1 MVSRGIVGA
10 LLLCAAL
17 LPAPTRARTPIAV
30 TVTIDVASSRRPI
43 NPLIY
48 GVAGATPDQLRELNA
63 SWHRSGGNAASRH
76 NWRANATN
84 RGSDWFFE
92 SVPDPGVSPGAFV
105 DTFVSSSRAAGAE
118 PVVTV
123 PMGDWMARLGP
134 GRSRL
139 ASFSIA
145 KYGPQT
151 QADWEWFPD
160 AGSGVAAG
168 GRLVRDN
175 DPADA
180 SVRVGPD
187 EQQAWVAHLRDRV
200 RYYTIDNEPSL
211 WFLTHR
217 DVHPEG
223 LTMAETN
230 RRVTTIAT
238 AVKAADPQAHVMAPE
253 EWGWLGFRYS
263 GADQQWART
272 HEWRGRLP
280 DRAAHGGADYLPWLL
295 QQWRAHDAR
304 TGGQLVDTVSVHY
317 YPQGGEFSTSVTP
330 AMQRLRARST
340 RALWDPAYVDES
352 WIGEPVALI
361 PQLRQWVDTHYR
373 SGAPIALTEYNWGA
387 EAHISGA
394 LAQADLLGIFG
405 REGLDMAARWTTP
418 PVSSPTFQVMK
429 LFRNYDGR
437 RSTFGDTSVGV
448 TVPDPDRLA
457 VFAAVRSSDDAL
469 TIVVVNK
476 DVAPVDVLR
485 LHVVGHAARGA
496 VDRYE
501 VTAGQG
507 IRRLA
512 PVTGDGAVV
521 VTVPAQSV
529 TLLVVPGPRRVSN

>member
-1 MVSRGIVGA
+1 MVGA
-10 LLLCAAL
+10 LLAGAAL
-17 LPAPTRARTPIAV
+17 VPAQTRARAPVEVGV
-30 TVTIDVASSRRPI
+30 TVDVTSARRPI

-63 SWHRSGGNAASRH
+63 SWHRSGGNAASRY
-76 NWRANATN
+76 NWRDNASN
-84 RGSDWFFE
+84 RASDWFFE
-92 SVPDPGVSPGAFV
+92 SVPDPGVAPGAVV
-105 DTFVSSSRAAGAE
+105 DSFVSSSRAAGAE

-151 QADWEWFPD
+151 HADWEWFPD

-168 GRLVRDN
+168 GRPVRHN

-180 SVRVGPD
+180 NVRVDPAF
-187 EQQAWVAHLRDRV
+187 QQAWVTHLRGRV

-211 WFLTHR
+211 WFETHR
-217 DVHPEG
+217 DVHPDG

-230 RRVTTIAT
+230 RRVTAVAT
-238 AVKAADPQAHVMAPE
+238 AVKVADPQAHVMAPE

-272 HEWRGRLP
+272 YGWRGRLP
-280 DRAAHGGADYLPWLL
+280 DRTAHGNADYLPWLL
-295 QQWRAHDAR
+295 QQWRAHDLR
-304 TGGQLVDTVSVHY
+304 TGGRLVDTVSVHY

-361 PQLRQWVDTHYR
+361 PQLRHWVDTHYR
-373 SGAPIALTEYNWGA
+373 RGAPIAITEYNWGA
-387 EAHISGA
+387 EGHISGA
-394 LAQADLLGIFG
+394 LAQADLFGIFG

-418 PVSSPTFQVMK
+418 PVTSPTFQVMK

-448 TVPDPDRLA
+448 SVPDPDRLA
-457 VFAAVRSSDDAL
+457 VFAAERSADGAL

-476 DVAPVDVLR
+476 EVTPVDVLR
-485 LHVVGHAARGA
+485 LHLRGRAAGVVA
-496 VDRYE
+496 DRYE
-501 VTAGQG
+501 VTAGQA

-512 PVTGDGAVV
+512 PVPGDRELVIAVA
-521 VTVPAQSV
+521 PQSV
-529 TLLVVPGPRRVSN
+529 TLLVVPGRRPR